1 MQKPLQLPFNDF
13 INTKRIRNMRLITL
27 LFTLVIFTPA
37 HAGQVYKWI
46 DENGQ
51 THFSQFPPEKTASEN
66 VAIDTPKAANAK
78 QANEQLQKM
87 RQQLHEQVVD
97 RTTESEEEK
106 QAAADAERMAENC
119 KKANQ
124 RLIDLQNNGRIYKTL
139 ENGEREWYDEKGRE
153 NLIQDAQKDVTKYC
167 VK

>member
-1 MQKPLQLPFNDF
+1 
-13 INTKRIRNMRLITL
+13 MRLITL
-27 LFTLVIFTPA
+27 LFTLVILTSA
-37 HAGQVYKWI
+37 HAGQVYKWT

-51 THFSQFPPEKTASEN
+51 THFSQFPPEKTESEN
-66 VAIDTPKAANAK
+66 IAIDTPKAANAK

-106 QAAADAERMAENC
+106 QTAAEAERMAENC
-119 KKANQ
+119 KKAKQ
-124 RLIDLQNNGRIYKTL
+124 RLTDLKNNGRIYKTL

-153 NLIQDAQKDVTKYC
+153 NLIKDAQKDVTKYC